1 MNNVLTKSKV
11 HIDEYKGVISDSLFD
26 EINELAKKL
35 KDIRVCH
42 VNATSY
48 GGGVSEILHKEIP
61 MARDL
66 GLHFD
71 WQTISGHS
79 DFFDVTKKI
88 HNALQGDPLE
98 ISKKE
103 WEIYAAC
110 NLDQTERINPDD
122 YDVFFIHDPQ
132 PAEIISCIGKN
143 GAKWV
148 WRCHIDTSHTNQKV
162 ADYFLR
168 FLHMYDA
175 SIFTMKDYIFKGMDE
190 DIFIIPP
197 AIDPLSE
204 KNRVME
210 IGEAKKIIEGFGV
223 DTSRPIVTQVS
234 RFDPWKDPIGVV
246 EAYKLAKKEIPDLQ
260 LVYMAG
266 MASDDPEGH
275 KIYEEV
281 KKYVGSDKDVFLL
294 TFTAPN
300 ELEVN
305 AFQTYSNVILQKST
319 KEGFGLTISEA
330 LWKGTPVIGG
340 NVGGIPTQI
349 EDGKT
354 GFLINSVEECAEKIV
369 YLVQN
374 KEIANEMGKRG
385 REVVRK
391 NFLLPRLLRDELKVI
406 EKLTKV

>member
-1 MNNVLTKSKV
+1 
-11 HIDEYKGVISDSLFD
+11 
-26 EINELAKKL
+26 
-35 KDIRVCH
+35 
-42 VNATSY
+42 
-48 GGGVSEILHKEIP
+48 
-61 MARDL
+61 
-66 GLHFD
+66 
-71 WQTISGHS
+71 
-79 DFFDVTKKI
+79 
-88 HNALQGDPLE
+88 
-98 ISKKE
+98 
-103 WEIYAAC
+103 
-110 NLDQTERINPDD
+110 
-122 YDVFFIHDPQ
+122 
-132 PAEIISCIGKN
+132 
-143 GAKWV
+143 
-148 WRCHIDTSHTNQKV
+148 
-162 ADYFLR
+162 
-168 FLHMYDA
+168 MYDA